1 MYDHK
6 ANQTIP
12 AILKDFQYLIR
23 SIFYGRQCWK
33 ICESFPYIW
42 LEKDFMSNQTVKRF
56 QHSKGQEP
64 TKLRKIA
71 TPEMA
76 YM

>member
-1 MYDHK
+1 MLEDMLEFPFFWFEK
-6 ANQTIP
+6 A
-12 AILKDFQYLIR
+12 
-23 SIFYGRQCWK
+23 
-33 ICESFPYIW
+33 
-42 LEKDFMSNQTVKRF
+42 FMSNQTVKRF

-76 YM
+76 YK